1 MIRKLPFIIAAL
13 RIILAPF
20 FFYTYL
26 LDFRIAALG
35 VLIIAILTEI
45 IDGHLAKK
53 LKVTS
58 ESALEA
64 YIDAIADFTFVTTA
78 FFAFAIDAIY
88 AIWLPIALI
97 LMFLFF
103 VLSSKSRRPVYDP
116 IGKYYGSFLLV
127 AIAITL
133 IFPMETVYSI
143 VFLVFLVYTIILI
156 LYRANFLLKL
166 SKSKSN

>member
-1 MIRKLPFIIAAL
+1 MIRKLPFIIAAI

-20 FFYTYL
+20 FFYAYL
-26 LDFRIAALG
+26 LDFRITALG

-45 IDGHLAKK
+45 IDGYLVKK

-156 LYRANFLLKL
+156 LYRTNFLLKL